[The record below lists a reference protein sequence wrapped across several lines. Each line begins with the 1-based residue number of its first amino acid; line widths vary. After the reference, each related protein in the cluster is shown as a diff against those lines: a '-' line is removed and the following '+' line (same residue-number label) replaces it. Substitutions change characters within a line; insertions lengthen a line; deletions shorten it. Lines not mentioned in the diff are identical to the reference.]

1 MATPQGTIRVR
12 QDEQTITFQV
22 AGRANMALSPGVRR
36 CADQGLARGV
46 AVLRVDL
53 RHCSYMDS
61 TFLGTLL
68 CLQRGL
74 AGRGRGEVVL
84 VSPSPEIS
92 RLFQQMG
99 VDDLFPVRV
108 EEESREGDWKELGT
122 GPEDLPTCKGLVVQA
137 HQELAT
143 LPGPAGE
150 TFRQVVR
157 TLAKAEEAEKKR

>member
-12 QDEQTITFQV
+12 QDEHTITFQV
-22 AGRANMALSPGVRR
+22 AGRANMALSPSLRG
-36 CADQGLARGV
+36 CAEQGLARGV

-68 CLQRGL
+68 CLK
-74 AGRGRGEVVL
+74 RGRGEVVL
-84 VSPSPEIS
+84 VSPSPEIGK
-92 RLFQQMG
+92 LFQQMG

-157 TLAKAEEAEKKR
+157 TLAKAEDADKKR